1 MEISELM
8 NTLQATLG
16 SVVMISSSALI
27 CLIIQT
33 RYGRVVDRIRYLL
46 SERRNLQQEVVKEQ
60 ATAAD
65 TDFVMSRLSN
75 IDAQIELL
83 LRRGLKLK
91 RALFLA
97 FSAVFS
103 FIFTSFLTLIGT
115 ATGAGIIIPLVAL
128 TFFLGMFFL
137 LLGAV
142 TTVNEIANSYD
153 AVTKEVRFARS
164 EISRSYPSQRV
175 RCEAQD

>member
-33 RYGRVVDRIRYLL
+33 RYGRVVDRIRHLL
-46 SERRNLQQEVVKEQ
+46 SERRNLQQEAVKEQ
-60 ATAAD
+60 STTAD
-65 TDFVMSRLSN
+65 TDFIMDRLRN

-115 ATGAGIIIPLVAL
+115 ATGTGIIVPLVAL

-164 EISRSYPSQRV
+164 EISGLSPTSGGGS
-175 RCEAQD
+175 EAGS

>member
-1 MEISELM
+1 MEVSELM
-8 NTLQATLG
+8 NILQATLG

-33 RYGRVVDRIRYLL
+33 RYGRVVDRIRHLL
-46 SERRNLQQEVVKEQ
+46 AERRNLQQDVAKEQ

-65 TDFVMSRLSN
+65 TDFIMGRLRN

-91 RALFLA
+91 RALFLT

-115 ATGAGIIIPLVAL
+115 AIGTAIIIPLVAL

-137 LLGAV
+137 LIGAV

-153 AVTKEVRFARS
+153 AISREVKFARS
-164 EISRSYPSQRV
+164 EISRSYPERIV
-175 RCEAQD
+175 EPTA

>member
-1 MEISELM
+1 VEISELM

-33 RYGRVVDRIRYLL
+33 RYGRVVDRIRHLL
-46 SERRNLQQEVVKEQ
+46 SERRSLQQEAVKEQ

-65 TDFVMSRLSN
+65 TDFIMGRLKN

-83 LRRGLKLK
+83 LRRGSKLK
-91 RALFLA
+91 WSLFLT

-115 ATGAGIIIPLVAL
+115 AISTTIIIPLVAL

-153 AVTKEVRFARS
+153 AISKEVRFARS
-164 EISRSYPSQRV
+164 EISRSYTRQPAESTP
-175 RCEAQD
+175 